1 MKTVIAIEKTNL
13 IETNEAYQKILYWFF
28 SFPNKEIGLSELA
41 KELKI
46 SKTTANKKI
55 NRLVKEGFLKKEI
68 IGKSWRLSCNTNH
81 IYNKSKKI
89 SYNLS
94 MVYESGI
101 VDKIIGR
108 FNNAKAIVLFGSYRK
123 GDDNEKSDIDIAVE
137 TLNENG
143 TRIEEFVIIKKFGYR
158 KDVKVNLY
166 IFVRDKVNTNLFSNI
181 SNGIVINGFLE
192 VKK

>member
-1 MKTVIAIEKTNL
+1 MKTVRAIEKTNL
-13 IETNEAYQKILYWFF
+13 IETNETYQKILYWFF
-28 SFPNKEIGLSELA
+28 SFPNKEVGLSELA

-55 NRLVKEGFLKKEI
+55 NRLVKEDFLKKEI

-81 IYNKSKKI
+81 TYNKSRKI

-108 FNNAKAIVLFGSYRK
+108 FGNAKAIVLFGSYRK

>member
-55 NRLVKEGFLKKEI
+55 NRLVKEDFLKKEI

>member
-1 MKTVIAIEKTNL
+1 
-13 IETNEAYQKILYWFF
+13 
-28 SFPNKEIGLSELA
+28 
-41 KELKI
+41 
-46 SKTTANKKI
+46 
-55 NRLVKEGFLKKEI
+55 
-68 IGKSWRLSCNTNH
+68 
-81 IYNKSKKI
+81 
-89 SYNLS
+89 

>member
-1 MKTVIAIEKTNL
+1 MIKIENTNL
-13 IETNEAYQKILYWFF
+13 LETNEAYQKILYWFF

-81 IYNKSKKI
+81 IYNKSRKI

-101 VDKIIGR
+101 VDEIIKR
-108 FNNAKAIVLFGSYRK
+108 FNNAKAIILFGSYRK
-123 GDDNEKSDIDIAVE
+123 GDDNEKSDIDLAVE

-192 VKK
+192 VKKLA